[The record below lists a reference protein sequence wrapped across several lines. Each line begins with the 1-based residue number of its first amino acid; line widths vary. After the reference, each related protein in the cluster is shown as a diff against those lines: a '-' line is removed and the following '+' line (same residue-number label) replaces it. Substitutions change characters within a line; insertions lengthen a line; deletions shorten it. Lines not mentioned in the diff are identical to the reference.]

1 MRFLMHCGECP
12 KWADEHCS
20 KYDQARH
27 SRRELCLPE
36 WEKEVK
42 RLAKLV
48 RAKDSQVKIALVEGP
63 ILDPMRTMQSLGY
76 TKTLEELSYKGAKSK
91 TKKTTK

>member
-1 MRFLMHCGECP
+1 MKYLINCGGCP

-48 RAKDSQVKIALVEGP
+48 KAKDSQIKIVLVEGP
-63 ILDPMRTMQSLGY
+63 ILDPRRTIESLGY
-76 TKTLEELSYKGAKSK
+76 NLTFAQ